1 MAVIYLIV
9 LIAFAYAFI
18 NGFHDGGNVIATII
32 ASRSLSPKKALVFA
46 CISELAGPVIFGTG
60 VASTIGTGI
69 IRQNVVTSGPQ
80 KTALL
85 FYTAALLGA
94 IIWNLITWYFRMP
107 SSSSHALVGG
117 MLGAGIMLY
126 GLGSLN
132 VVILVSKVLL
142 VLFLSPLIGAL
153 LGYLFLRI
161 FSALLKNYNKRI
173 NKYIKKVQV
182 ISMIMLG
189 LSHSSNDAQK
199 SMGLI
204 VMVLL
209 VSGKLN
215 GFCVPLWVQLGC
227 AVAIT
232 SGLYISG
239 WRIVGTVG
247 KGIFRVKPIHSFSAQ
262 LTAAFTIIT
271 ASLVGSPV
279 SSTQIINSAI
289 LGTGIAERK
298 NAVKWKTVKYIFISW
313 FTTIPASALI
323 ASCSGFIL
331 LKII

>member
-1 MAVIYLIV
+1 MIYLIV
-9 LIAFAYAFI
+9 FIAFAYAFI

-32 ASRSLSPKKALVFA
+32 ASRSLSPKKALVYA
-46 CISELAGPVIFGTG
+46 CISELTGPVIFGTG
-60 VASTIGTGI
+60 VAATIGTGI
-69 IRQNVVTSGPQ
+69 IRQNAVTSGSQ
-80 KTALL
+80 KTALF
-85 FYTAALLGA
+85 FYMAALLGA

-117 MLGAGIMLY
+117 MLGAGIMMY
-126 GLGSLN
+126 GFSSLN
-132 VVILVSKVLL
+132 MVILFSKVLL
-142 VLFLSPLIGAL
+142 VLFLSPLIGSVLGFLFFRMLSL
-153 LGYLFLRI
+153 LFKY
-161 FSALLKNYNKRI
+161 YNTKL
-173 NKYIKKVQV
+173 NKYIKKIQV

-204 VMVLL
+204 VMALL

-215 GFCVPLWVQLGC
+215 GFSVPLWVQLGC
-227 AVAIT
+227 AAAIT

-279 SSTQIINSAI
+279 SSTQIINSTI

-298 NAVKWKTVKYIFISW
+298 SAVKWKTVENIFLSW

-323 ASCSGFIL
+323 ASALCLIF
-331 LKII
+331 KKQV